1 MPNSFEKRFDIPL
14 PIEEAR
20 TRFVN
25 MAFNKILRRISDVS
39 VPSVVIEGDTT
50 GPIVRSVLSAL
61 GRDAPASPTS
71 FDLDTMVPKDFWE
84 VCRAIEALY
93 GVVEPRFRQNI
104 TNHVRHILSISAV
117 DLGVRWHEGQFLPT
131 GARLLDEVVINDPLN
146 WLRDQNFPTVLQPFE
161 KALRHFTS
169 ARQRP
174 ELHSDVI
181 TDAYE
186 ALEAL
191 ARVVCENEKELSAN
205 REQFISRIR
214 GGNDFHGALLKLYV
228 VHGCTYRHAEKQST
242 PRPPPSR
249 AEAEF
254 FLYQTGLFLRFALE
268 NTNPTNGDEPRRDA
282 ADE

>member
-1 MPNSFEKRFDIPL
+1 MPDSFEKRFDIPI
-14 PIEEAR
+14 PTEEAKL
-20 TRFVN
+20 RFVN
-25 MAFNKILRRISDVS
+25 HAFNEILCRISDVS
-39 VPSVVIEGDTT
+39 DSIVVEGDTA
-50 GPIVRSVLSAL
+50 GPIVRRVLSAL
-61 GRDAPASPTS
+61 GRDASASPTS
-71 FDLDTMVPKDFWE
+71 FDLGTSVPKDFWE

-93 GVVEPRFRQNI
+93 EVVKPRFRQKI
-104 TNHVRHILSISAV
+104 TDRVRHILSISEV

-131 GARLLDEVVINDPLN
+131 GARLLDEVVINDPLK
-146 WLRDQNFPTVLQPFE
+146 WLRDQNFPAVLQPFE
-161 KALRHFTS
+161 KAIRHFTS

-191 ARVVCENEKELSAN
+191 ARVVCENEKDLSAN
-205 REQFISRIR
+205 REPFISRIR
-214 GGNDFHGALLKLYV
+214 GKTGFHDKLLKEYV
-228 VHGCTYRHAEKQST
+228 DYGCMYRHAEKQST